1 MRRIAHQIRSLR
13 KRYLLCGTFLLGL
26 TSLLG
31 CSSSMYGW
39 QVRTHST
46 ELPPSLRPSQFEK
59 QPVAL
64 FTAITLPALKGNEVS
79 LADYLGDILR
89 KVVPNWRVI
98 PPQETATRINTQ
110 GLTPDYAMM
119 REMYETT
126 HILNRDTLRK
136 IGRAIGARYVFQPR
150 LAAFSQTMTE
160 RWKFPGLEVRMAET
174 RSSLMRMSL
183 HLWDVDTGELLWT
196 STAETTMQSE
206 AVSED
211 PIYLE
216 DIARATLGSIIA
228 DFLNRRTSSKYTS
241 LNKFLDSLVK
251 ESMPEEKPRKPEAAE
266 Q

>member
-1 MRRIAHQIRSLR
+1 
-13 KRYLLCGTFLLGL
+13 
-26 TSLLG
+26 
-31 CSSSMYGW
+31 MYGW
-39 QVRTHST
+39 QVRTNST
-46 ELPPSLRPSQFEK
+46 ELSASFHPSQFEK
-59 QPVAL
+59 HPVAL

-79 LADYLGDILR
+79 LADYLEDILR
-89 KVVPNWRVI
+89 KVVPTWKVMS
-98 PPQETATRINTQ
+98 PQETATRINTL
-110 GLTPDYAMM
+110 GLTSDYAMM

-196 STAETTMQSE
+196 SSAEATMQSE

-211 PIYLE
+211 PVYLE
-216 DIARATLGSIIA
+216 DIARATLVSIIS
-228 DFLNRRTSSKYTS
+228 DFLNRRTSSKNTS

-251 ESMPEEKPRKPEAAE
+251 EAMPEEKPKTLKAAE
-266 Q
+266 QEELAAPTKQ

>member
-1 MRRIAHQIRSLR
+1 
-13 KRYLLCGTFLLGL
+13 
-26 TSLLG
+26 
-31 CSSSMYGW
+31 MYGW
-39 QVRTHST
+39 QVRTNST
-46 ELPPSLRPSQFEK
+46 ELSPSFHPSQFE
-59 QPVAL
+59 QHPVAL

-89 KVVPNWRVI
+89 KVVPNWKVMS
-98 PPQETATRINTQ
+98 PQETATRINTQ

-136 IGRAIGARYVFQPR
+136 IGRAIGARYVFQPH
-150 LAAFSQTMTE
+150 LGAFSQTMTE
-160 RWKFPGLEVRMAET
+160 RWKFPGLEVRMMET

-183 HLWDVDTGELLWT
+183 HLWDVDTGALLWA

-211 PIYLE
+211 PVYLE

-228 DFLNRRTSSKYTS
+228 DFLNRRTSSKYSS
-241 LNKFLDSLVK
+241 LNKFLDNLVK
-251 ESMPEEKPRKPEAAE
+251 EAVPKEKPR

>member
-1 MRRIAHQIRSLR
+1 
-13 KRYLLCGTFLLGL
+13 
-26 TSLLG
+26 
-31 CSSSMYGW
+31 MYGW
-39 QVRTHST
+39 QVRTTST
-46 ELPPSLRPSQFEK
+46 QLAPSFHPRQLEQH
-59 QPVAL
+59 PVAL

-79 LADYLGDILR
+79 LADYLEDILR

-119 REMYETT
+119 REMYEAT

-160 RWKFPGLEVRMAET
+160 RWKFPGLDVRMAET

-196 STAETTMQSE
+196 CTAETTMQSE

-211 PIYLE
+211 PVYLE
-216 DIARATLGSIIA
+216 DIARATLGGIIA
-228 DFLNRRTSSKYTS
+228 DFLNRRTSSKYSS
-241 LNKFLDSLVK
+241 LNKFLDSLIK
-251 ESMPEEKPRKPEAAE
+251 EAIPEEKPKKEDAAKR
-266 Q
+266 